1 MSSTYFLLCI
11 IIFYY
16 YLETYYLY
24 FTLEWLL
31 FLYIAIFLLTDSQF
45 SKIPKKVQ
53 FWKAV
58 CTIRPQRLKSMLFTF
73 FLHSPIHSQ
82 KVYFDL
88 NSLEQFLMHN
98 PSVCL
103 PWTLLSTCIKNCAYV
118 KQFFCTFFYIF
129 SLLCE
134 YLLSLVVKI

>member
-1 MSSTYFLLCI
+1 MITFSIYCN
-11 IIFYY
+11 
-16 YLETYYLY
+16 
-24 FTLEWLL
+24 
-31 FLYIAIFLLTDSQF
+31 FLLTDSQF

-58 CTIRPQRLKSMLFTF
+58 CTIMPQRLKSMLFTF

-88 NSLEQFLMHN
+88 NLLEQFLNAQPFSMPASN
-98 PSVCL
+98 S
-103 PWTLLSTCIKNCAYV
+103 LLH
-118 KQFFCTFFYIF
+118 FFYIF
-129 SLLCE
+129 SLLYE